1 MASPR
6 RQEGLID
13 TVRSSQ
19 GSSERR
25 SCRVLGFRRATYRS
39 RKAGHRPEVA
49 DEELARLL
57 RRTATDERYLSWG
70 FWKIYH
76 YLRNQG
82 KLSDNHKRVYRIWR
96 AEGLNLRRPPRRKR
110 IHREYRD
117 LISPDGVNEGW
128 AMDFVSDWVVGPT
141 KKQVRIINVMDEGSR
156 RALWTEAHASIS
168 AKKLTEVLDQI
179 VDYRGLPAYIRC
191 DNGPEFI
198 SHQLR
203 AWATTNAVEIKFI
216 QPGKPT
222 QNGLIERLNKTLRT
236 ECINQTWFQSMA
248 QLNAE
253 LQAWSQVYNLVR
265 PHQSLGHITPDNYE
279 TENQKFYYLPVA
291 A

>member
-1 MASPR
+1 M
-6 RQEGLID
+6 
-13 TVRSSQ
+13 
-19 GSSERR
+19 
-25 SCRVLGFRRATYRS
+25 
-39 RKAGHRPEVA
+39 
-49 DEELARLL
+49 
-57 RRTATDERYLSWG
+57 
-70 FWKIYH
+70 
-76 YLRNQG
+76 
-82 KLSDNHKRVYRIWR
+82 
-96 AEGLNLRRPPRRKR
+96 
-110 IHREYRD
+110 
-117 LISPDGVNEGW
+117 ISPDGVNEGW

-168 AKKLTEVLDQI
+168 AKKLIEVLDQI
-179 VDYRGLPAYIRC
+179 VDYRGLPAYVRG

-198 SHQLR
+198 SHQRR
-203 AWATTNAVEIKFI
+203 AWATTNGVEIKFI

-265 PHQSLGHITPDNYE
+265 PHQRLGHVTPDNYE